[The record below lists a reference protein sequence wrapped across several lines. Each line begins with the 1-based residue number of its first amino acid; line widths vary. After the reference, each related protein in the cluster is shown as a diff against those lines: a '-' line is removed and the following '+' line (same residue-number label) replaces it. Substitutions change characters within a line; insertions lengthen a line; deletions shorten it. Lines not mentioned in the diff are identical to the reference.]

1 MTKFSKRKILA
12 GLALGSGG
20 AKGSALIGAI
30 KAFEE
35 DGIYFDVVAGT
46 SIGSVVGALY
56 AQGYSSGDMANL
68 ATECGFDD
76 PTSLLF
82 AAAGARSLKDAL
94 GRIFGGATFDDLR
107 KPFCAVATNLDT
119 GEEVDIVSGDIASA
133 LAGSSAIQ
141 PVFRAVNRNG
151 IRLVDGAFVNSVP
164 ADMVKSLGANY
175 VVSINLSKGISDNSH
190 IKYALDRIY
199 PENGVPVRVR
209 NKVCYEYSDVVI
221 EPELGGYSASSISKF
236 YEMYAA
242 GYAAAK
248 EKTDEIKKALREA
261 R

>member
-1 MTKFSKRKILA
+1 MTKISERKIIA

-20 AKGSALIGAI
+20 AKGAALIGAI

-35 DGIYFDVVAGT
+35 DEIDFDVAAGT
-46 SIGSVVGALY
+46 SIGSVIGALY
-56 AQGYSSGDMANL
+56 AQGFLSDDRLNL
-68 ATECGFDD
+68 TAEFGLDD

-82 AAAGARSLKDAL
+82 AAAGMRSLKDAL

-119 GEEVDIVSGDIASA
+119 GEETDIVSGDIASA

-141 PVFRAVNRNG
+141 PVFKAVVRNG

-164 ADMVKSLGANY
+164 ADVVKNLGADY
-175 VVSINLSKGISDNSH
+175 VVSINLSRGISDNSH
-190 IKYALDRIY
+190 IKRFLDGMY
-199 PENGVPVRVR
+199 PENGVPVMIR
-209 NKVCYEYSDVVI
+209 NRACYEYSDVVI
-221 EPELGGYSASSISKF
+221 EPELGEYPASSINKF
-236 YEMYAA
+236 YEIYAA

-248 EKTDEIKKALREA
+248 EKTGEIKKALREA

>member
-35 DGIYFDVVAGT
+35 DEIYFDVVAGT

-133 LAGSSAIQ
+133 LERYSARFQGCQ
-141 PVFRAVNRNG
+141 P
-151 IRLVDGAFVNSVP
+151 
-164 ADMVKSLGANY
+164 K
-175 VVSINLSKGISDNSH
+175 
-190 IKYALDRIY
+190 
-199 PENGVPVRVR
+199 R
-209 NKVCYEYSDVVI
+209 NKASRRCLRQ
-221 EPELGGYSASSISKF
+221 LGTSRYGQKSRRKLRRIDKF
-236 YEMYAA
+236 
-242 GYAAAK
+242 K
-248 EKTDEIKKALREA
+248 QRDKR
-261 R
+261 

>member
-35 DGIYFDVVAGT
+35 DEIYFDVVAGT
-46 SIGSVVGALY
+46 SIGSVIGALY
-56 AQGYSSGDMANL
+56 AQGFSSDDMMNL
-68 ATECGFDD
+68 TTEFGLDD
-76 PTSLLF
+76 PMSLLL
-82 AAAGARSLKDAL
+82 AAGARSLKDAL